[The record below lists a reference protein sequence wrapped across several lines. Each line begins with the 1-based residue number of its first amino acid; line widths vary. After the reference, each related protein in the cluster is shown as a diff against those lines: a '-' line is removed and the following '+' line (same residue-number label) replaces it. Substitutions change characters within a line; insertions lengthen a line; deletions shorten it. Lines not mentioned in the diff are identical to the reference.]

1 MHEEASRLR
10 YEEAE
15 WKHFLLKWLMS
26 WHLCLQDTKIDF
38 VESAEPSP
46 SLPPSTPAA
55 PSPNHEL
62 SGPVKAATLAKQV
75 LVQPGK
81 EAAAND
87 EEGGVDAVL
96 TPQGMDNGGL
106 EGTTTGT
113 KEPAMDTQ
121 ATETCKEES
130 EKLPADNPLAE
141 DSTDEQTASNTKEL
155 KPERVQQP
163 TTPLLEEELPPIQT
177 TRADDARNKDTQ
189 EVKSKQKPDSDVD
202 LNGKPTGM
210 HDLDG
215 IRRAAQEAA
224 LAAVAAPSASSTTA
238 QQLASADSTASTSAS
253 ASGPVSDTSASSFM
267 LAHALLCFAC
277 PCCETSLC
285 CCVCLVVTQRFVVVC
300 LVL

>member
-1 MHEEASRLR
+1 MRR
-10 YEEAE
+10 PIGNV
-15 WKHFLLKWLMS
+15 FLSKCLMS
-26 WHLCLQDTKIDF
+26 WHLCLQDTKTDF
-38 VESAEPSP
+38 VESAEASP

-62 SGPVKAATLAKQV
+62 SGPVKAATPAKLV
-75 LVQPGK
+75 LVQPVK

-96 TPQGMDNGGL
+96 TPQGMDNGGV

-113 KEPAMDTQ
+113 KEPAMATH

-141 DSTDEQTASNTKEL
+141 DSTDEQAASNTKEL

-163 TTPLLEEELPPIQT
+163 TTPLLEEELPPIQA
-177 TRADDARNKDTQ
+177 TRADDARSKDTQ
-189 EVKSKQKPDSDVD
+189 QVKPKQNPVSDVD

-224 LAAVAAPSASSTTA
+224 LAAVAAPSASSSATA

-253 ASGPVSDTSASSFM
+253 ASGPVSDTSACSFM
-267 LAHALLCFAC
+267 LAHALLRF
-277 PCCETSLC
+277 
-285 CCVCLVVTQRFVVVC
+285 CLPM
-300 LVL
+300 L